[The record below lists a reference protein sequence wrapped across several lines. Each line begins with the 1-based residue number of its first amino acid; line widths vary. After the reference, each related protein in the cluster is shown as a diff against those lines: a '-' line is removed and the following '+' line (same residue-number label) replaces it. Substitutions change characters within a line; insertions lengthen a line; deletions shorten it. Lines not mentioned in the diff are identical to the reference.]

1 MSLEIKINTDI
12 KQAMLARDSR
22 RLEALRAVK
31 AAILLEKTKG
41 GNTEMT
47 EADEIKMLQKLV
59 KQRKESASIYS
70 ENGRPEK
77 AEEENFQAEV
87 IETYLPQMM
96 SEDEIKTIV
105 SQIVEQT
112 GASSIKDMGR
122 VMGMAVKQ
130 VAGRADN
137 ALVSSIVKSMLN

>member
-96 SEDEIKTIV
+96 SEDEIRTIV

-112 GASSIKDMGR
+112 GASSIKDMGK

-130 VAGRADN
+130 IAGRADN
-137 ALVSSIVKSMLN
+137 ALVSSIVKAMLN

>member
-1 MSLEIKINTDI
+1 MSLEIRINNDI
-12 KQAMLARDSR
+12 KQAMLARDAR

-41 GNTEMT
+41 GNSELT
-47 EADEIKMLQKLV
+47 EADEIRMLQKLV

-96 SEDEIKTIV
+96 GEDEIKDV
-105 SQIVEQT
+105 VAQIIAQT
-112 GASSIKDMGR
+112 GASSVKDMGR

-130 VAGRADN
+130 IAGRADN
-137 ALVSSIVKSMLN
+137 ALVSSVVKSMLN